1 MVAKLSVC
9 VGGNRTEW
17 LRGLCLGE
25 GLPLPLNIS
34 AFWLQLFSAA
44 VVSSGAVSGFG
55 PSLSEVG
62 VRDGGVPYE
71 IQKKIAVLIFTVTA
85 YLLSRGGGDER
96 LPFIL

>member
-1 MVAKLSVC
+1 M
-9 VGGNRTEW
+9 GEGNRTEW

-34 AFWLQLFSAA
+34 AFWLQPFSAA

-71 IQKKIAVLIFTVTA
+71 IQKKNSSLNIHSDSLFT
-85 YLLSRGGGDER
+85 LKRRGR
-96 LPFIL
+96 